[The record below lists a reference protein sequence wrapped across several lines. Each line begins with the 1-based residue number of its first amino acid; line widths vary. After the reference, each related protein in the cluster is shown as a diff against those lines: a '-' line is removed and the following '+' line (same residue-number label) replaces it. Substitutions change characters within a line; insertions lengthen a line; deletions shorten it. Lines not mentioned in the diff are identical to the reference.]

1 VSLLS
6 DDADLDLWKRRKLL
20 EMQKR
25 FLVKKAEEEKRKAG
39 EEVPPKEKT
48 QARDVLK
55 KIFVGRA
62 FEVWDAAWKQYPQ
75 VMERLEPNLAR
86 LVLSGEITEH
96 VDEGQLLQIM
106 RMIGLKLRFDVK
118 IKILEHGKFKTI
130 SEKLKEA

>member
-1 VSLLS
+1 M
-6 DDADLDLWKRRKLL
+6 L

-25 FLVKKAEEEKRKAG
+25 LLIKKSEEEKRKAG
-39 EEVPPKEKT
+39 EGAQPKEKT
-48 QARDVLK
+48 QPRDVLK

-106 RMIGLKLRFDVK
+106 RMIGIKLRFDVK